1 MSSNSSQEYINP
13 VNVAMLRDVLRTA
26 GFRGVE
32 AEASSDTKRA
42 ASIFVNSEFRKGN
55 RTKEAL
61 LRALE
66 RRGKGLTSDLQVA
79 GRSKNEAIDRW
90 QDEGGR

>member
-1 MSSNSSQEYINP
+1 MSSNPSQQCTDP
-13 VNVAMLRDVLRTA
+13 VNLAMLRDVLRTA

-32 AEASSDTKRA
+32 AEASSDSKRA
-42 ASIFVNSEFRKGN
+42 ASIFVNSEFQSGI

-66 RRGKGLTSDLQVA
+66 RRGKGLPPNLPA
-79 GRSKNEAIDRW
+79 GRSQNEAVDRW

>member
-1 MSSNSSQEYINP
+1 MSSNPSQEYIDP

-32 AEASSDTKRA
+32 AEASSDAKRA
-42 ASIFVNSEFRKGN
+42 ASIFVNSEFRNGNGTKG
-55 RTKEAL
+55 AL

-66 RRGKGLTSDLQVA
+66 RRGKDLTSDLRA
-79 GRSKNEAIDRW
+79 GRLPQDESVDRW
-90 QDEGGR
+90 HDEGGR